1 MIGLSYERI
10 LQLADCLEKRGSLSV
25 GESYYWQGYPTTA
38 CLRT

>member
-10 LQLADCLEKRGSLSV
+10 LQLADSLEKRGSLSV
-25 GESYYWQGYPTTA
+25 GESYYCRAMPTTA